1 MSSSD
6 LLHIANGH
14 SLTALISRAG
24 IPGTLSVW
32 SDVLHDGPVPGGI
45 SDEELTLVRAKYLA
59 GTDASPDEVLTELR
73 GWEQAIERLS
83 EFKQIVLWFEHD
95 LFDQLNLIQLLDRL
109 ARKPQ
114 SGIDVTLI
122 SIGSFPGRLT
132 FKGMGELT
140 PEELAPLFGQRQPVR
155 DDQYAVAQKAWA
167 AFRSPDPREIEE
179 LLAGDTSP
187 LQFLG
192 AALHRHLEE
201 FPSTANG
208 LSRSENRLLELV
220 AGGQT
225 NIRSTFPQMHL
236 EETAFYIGDL
246 SYWDRARELA
256 GTTPPLLQINTTSE
270 SEQALP
276 SGEFEIT
283 VDGREVLRG
292 ADRVRRCGIDRWL
305 GGTHLTGRGPVWRW
319 DAERGR
325 IQAPGETGH

>member
-1 MSSSD
+1 MERIV
-6 LLHIANGH
+6 HVCNGD
-14 SLTALISRAG
+14 STAD
-24 IPGTLSVW
+24 TLSLADLPGDIRVW
-32 SDVLHDGPVPGGI
+32 ADALDRGPVLPV
-45 SDEELTLVRAKYLA
+45 SDQEHYKARGEYWSKREHGSAADAAQKLATYDKEFDEATSADEL
-59 GTDASPDEVLTELR
+59 
-73 GWEQAIERLS
+73 I
-83 EFKQIVLWFEHD
+83 LWFEHD